1 MSVNPL
7 NLSNM
12 KCEKM
17 LTSKAAQ
24 TTISQTS
31 IFLNVLQFLHVQTQL
46 QRTTEQLFPHADPF
60 LNNVRTVIRVINK
73 ASLSHLVRGL
83 IAGVLQCQVH
93 HGVLEGAAH
102 VEFKGD
108 VVHTLQFGQKGRN
121 NIHSQKLSHLQGYFS
136 VIE

>member
-1 MSVNPL
+1 MS
-7 NLSNM
+7 SNSSM
-12 KCEKM
+12 SRPNYRGQQNSHFHT
-17 LTSKAAQ
+17 LT
-24 TTISQTS
+24 
-31 IFLNVLQFLHVQTQL
+31 L
-46 QRTTEQLFPHADPF
+46 F

-102 VEFKGD
+102 VELKGD

-121 NIHSQKLSHLQGYFS
+121 HIHSQKLSGLHGCFS
-136 VIE
+136 VFE